1 MIIPAVR
8 GLCKWNNRTV
18 KFNRQLRYY
27 YLRFIR
33 LRGEPRDLAL
43 GMAMGVF
50 CGMLPIIPFQTAL
63 AVTLAIFFK
72 GSKITAA
79 IGTWVSN
86 PLNWYFL
93 YYYSYKLGT
102 TLLGLPEQ
110 RKVFSAVIESIRAGE
125 RFVDVAGHALGAG
138 ATFIT
143 AFILGGVLLGIVF
156 APLAYFVFLPLFRSL
171 KIWHDKRRERR
182 QSRRQTP

>member
-1 MIIPAVR
+1 M
-8 GLCKWNNRTV
+8 
-18 KFNRQLRYY
+18 KFRRQIRYY
-27 YLRFIR
+27 YLRFIS

-79 IGTWVSN
+79 VGTWVSN

-93 YYYSYKLGT
+93 YSYSYKLGT
-102 TLLGLPEQ
+102 TLLRIPEQ
-110 RKVFSAVIESIRAGE
+110 KKVFSAFIESIQAGD
-125 RFVDVAGHALGAG
+125 RFIEVAGHALGAG
-138 ATFIT
+138 ATFVT
-143 AFILGGVLLGIVF
+143 ALILGGVVLGIAF
-156 APLAYFVFLPLFRSL
+156 ASPAYFIFLPLFKFL
-171 KIWHDKRRERR
+171 KTWRKKRKARR
-182 QSRRQTP
+182 QWHRQTP

>member
-1 MIIPAVR
+1 
-8 GLCKWNNRTV
+8 V
-18 KFNRQLRYY
+18 KFSRQIRYY

-33 LRGEPRDLAL
+33 LRGSPHELAL

-93 YYYSYKLGT
+93 YYYSYKLGI

-110 RKVFSAVIESIRAGE
+110 RKVFSAVIESIRAGD
-125 RFVDVAGHALGAG
+125 RFVEVAGHAAGAG
-138 ATFIT
+138 ATFVT
-143 AFILGGVLLGIVF
+143 SFILGGVLLGIVF
-156 APLAYFVFLPLFRSL
+156 APPAYFVFLPFFRSL
-171 KIWHDKRRERR
+171 KTWREERKERR
-182 QSRRQTP
+182 RLQRPNT